1 MSALSGLDGNAGQIR
16 TDYLNLLVTQLRNQ
30 NPLEPLSNSEM
41 ASQLAQL
48 SQLEQLASINS
59 TFSKVFLG
67 VQLTQARELIGQ
79 VVSFIPPGQ
88 EQEYWGKVDRVDVAN
103 GQARLWVG
111 DYALELGEIRSVYG
125 AGFATSLLADQLAQA
140 SDLLGKEVSF
150 VVTDEDG
157 DDSEVVGL
165 VDSVLISDGQVL
177 LKVGEN
183 TIEVNDIQSVRN

>member
-1 MSALSGLDGNAGQIR
+1 MSAVSGLGSAGQIR
-16 TDYLNLLVTQLRNQ
+16 MDYLNLLVTQLRNQ

-48 SQLEQLASINS
+48 SQLEQLESINT

-88 EQEYWGKVDRVDVAN
+88 EQEYWGKVDRVDVAD

-111 DYALELGEIRSVYG
+111 DYALELSEIRSVYG

-157 DDSEVVGL
+157 QDNEVVGL

-183 TIEVNDIQSVRN
+183 TIKVSDIQAVRN